1 MQQALARSLKDSGV
15 QEQHCLAFAT
25 AWSRAKDE
33 VIRRI
38 KKKNFSGGPLSLQ
51 SVDWKV
57 HLEVGMGGGAGS
69 GKEKRTECEQ
79 EKKKKGV
86 VPKAVLQ
93 LSLQDESKIEEDSE
107 KKTVSVEFN
116 REQLETLYKNFEEIQ
131 SQLDALT

>member
-1 MQQALARSLKDSGV
+1 M
-15 QEQHCLAFAT
+15 
-25 AWSRAKDE
+25 
-33 VIRRI
+33 
-38 KKKNFSGGPLSLQ
+38 Q